1 VNLSTKRSSLR
12 QKRAA
17 ARAIRHARPLRIL
30 SIWRLLA
37 LLLLYLSFAGAGF
50 IYFGYRTIA
59 ATLPQDIGAFQVPP
73 SKATL
78 VFSADGE
85 LIGEFYLQNRIVVG
99 IEQIPDHVTQAFI
112 AAEDGRFWE
121 HPGFDPLG
129 IARAAISNM
138 RGSGSKQGASTLT
151 QQLTRMLLLSNE
163 RTYYRKMRELLLSV
177 RVEQTF
183 SKRTI
188 LEMYLNRVYL
198 GHGSYG
204 VQAASQGYFGKDVAE
219 LSIAEAAM
227 LAGLVQRPSD
237 YSPFKHLSKAKARQH
252 YVLERMRIDG
262 YISPNQQQTE
272 GSQSITLVESG
283 VPLNHLAAPYFVEHI
298 RKWASTS
305 LGQERLYDG
314 GLRIYTTLDTRMQN
328 SAEAALR
335 DGLEALDRRI
345 GFRAPI
351 GHLDEEALAK
361 FRQSP
366 PKPYLPGLESVS
378 LSENAQL
385 LEDVPYIGTVVE
397 LPHSSEVK
405 VAVGQ
410 VVWDMDKSDARQ
422 LRRWHPEP
430 ATPVPG
436 APTDPNAEP
445 PARELRVGDQLPVKL
460 GRDKRDDEVLLLSQV
475 PDVQAAM
482 IVMDAHTGSVRA
494 MVGGLDYRDSEFNR
508 ATQAKRQIGS
518 AFKPI
523 IYATAMSKG
532 VTQLDHVQDSPVQVK
547 TSSGIWA
554 PKNYD
559 GKYLGSITLR
569 TALAKSLNT
578 VSVRLVLRV
587 GVDAVINMARKL
599 GVVSAIPRSYSIALG
614 TPDLTLLEIVSVYAA
629 FANGGKRIPTQAALP
644 GPTGV
649 KLPGRFVERVTTDT
663 GKVVADYR
671 NELPSE
677 QVISPSLAYLVV
689 DLMRGVVERGTG
701 RHAQALGR
709 PTAAKTGTSTEWHD
723 AWFLGYTN
731 DLLAGVWVGRDDFT
745 EIGARATGGTAA
757 LPIWLQF
764 MEAAHPPTE
773 VTEFPVPPD
782 VVLVRANELTGMPAG
797 ANAANSRLVPFLRGT
812 VPPRFSAGNGSE
824 RFDRTLNTKG
834 F

>member
-1 VNLSTKRSSLR
+1 M
-12 QKRAA
+12 
-17 ARAIRHARPLRIL
+17 I
-30 SIWRLLA
+30 
-37 LLLLYLSFAGAGF
+37 LYLAFAGAGF
-50 IYFGYRTIA
+50 VYYGYQTIA
-59 ATLPQDIGAFQVPP
+59 ATLPEDIDKFRAPP
-73 SKATL
+73 SQASL

-85 LIGEFYLQNRIVVG
+85 HIGEFFLQKRLNVG
-99 IEQIPDHVTQAFI
+99 IEQIPEHVKQAFI

-204 VQAASQGYFGKDVAE
+204 IRAASQVYFGKDVEE
-219 LSIAEAAM
+219 LNIAEAAM

-237 YSPFKHLSKAKARQH
+237 YSPLKHLNKAKSRQR

-262 YISPNQQQTE
+262 YISPNE
-272 GSQSITLVESG
+272 ERVASEAPITLVDSD
-283 VPLNHLAAPYFVEHI
+283 VPLNHLAAPYFVEHV
-298 RKWASTS
+298 RKWAERN
-305 LGQERLYDG
+305 LGQDRLYDG
-314 GLRIYTTLDTRMQN
+314 GLRIYTTLDMRMQV
-328 SAEAALR
+328 SAEAAVR

-345 GFRAPI
+345 GFRKLL
-351 GHLDEEALAK
+351 GHLDEEQLEE
-361 FRQSP
+361 FRNSP

-378 LSENAQL
+378 LSEDSEL
-385 LEDVPYIGTVVE
+385 LDDVPYLGAVVE
-397 LPHSSEVK
+397 LPRNSGVV
-405 VAVGQ
+405 VAVGR
-410 VVWDMDKSDARQ
+410 VLLNVERSDALR
-422 LRRWHPEP
+422 LRRWRPEREE
-430 ATPVPG
+430 AEPG
-436 APTDPNAEP
+436 AEPTVTPSQS
-445 PARELRVGDQLPVKL
+445 LQVGDQLPVKL
-460 GRDKRDDEVLLLSQV
+460 GRDTKGDDVLLLAQV

-482 IVMDAHTGSVRA
+482 LVMEAKTGSVRA
-494 MVGGLDYRDSEFNR
+494 MVGGLDYRNSEFNR

-532 VTQLDHVQDSPVQVK
+532 VTHLDKVLDTPVKVK
-547 TSSGIWA
+547 TAGGIWA

-587 GVDAVINMARKL
+587 GVDAIINMARRL
-599 GVVSAIPRSYSIALG
+599 GIVSPIPRHVSIALG
-614 TPDLTLLEIVSVYAA
+614 TPDLTLLEVVSVYAA
-629 FANGGKRIPTQAALP
+629 FANGGKRIPRQGAVSDQNGAA
-644 GPTGV
+644 
-649 KLPGRFVERVTTDT
+649 LPGRFVERVTTNK
-663 GKVVADYR
+663 GKVVADFR
-671 NELPSE
+671 TVMPTE

-701 RHAQALGR
+701 KKAQALGR
-709 PTAAKTGTSTEWHD
+709 PAAGKTGTSTEWHD

-745 EIGARATGGTAA
+745 AIGARATGGTAA

-764 MEAAHPPTE
+764 MQSAHPATE
-773 VTEFPVPPD
+773 VSDFTVPSD
-782 VVLVRANELTGMPAG
+782 VVLVRANELSGMPAG
-797 ANAANSRLVPFLRGT
+797 PSAGSSRLVPFLRGT
-812 VPPRFSAGNGSE
+812 VPARFSGGTAAE
-824 RFDRTLNTKG
+824 RFDRTPATET
-834 F
+834 FD